1 MDNNTI
7 LEVKDLT
14 VAFGGNRV
22 VDNISYTLRRGRTL
36 GIVGES
42 GSGKSVSSM
51 ALMGL
56 LPKSATVTG
65 TAFLSQSDFKIFSNL
80 PEKKNI
86 NLLEPKTLFSS
97 QPSFSR
103 LGIVQTLRN
112 LPSALGLSKRW
123 FLRNPRYSLY
133 LFYFSGAHGLRQT
146 HFI

>member
-42 GSGKSVSSM
+42 GSSM

-56 LPKSATVTG
+56 LPKQATVSG
-65 TAFLSQSDFKIFSNL
+65 TA
-80 PEKKNI
+80 
-86 NLLEPKTLFSS
+86 LLGAESGERRASTFWGWTKRASA
-97 QPSFSR
+97 
-103 LGIVQTLRN
+103 
-112 LPSALGLSKRW
+112 PSAASV
-123 FLRNPRYSLY
+123 S
-133 LFYFSGAHGLRQT
+133 A
-146 HFI
+146 